1 MHSIINATEMI
12 CIDLLPSVLLILII
26 HLRSTVHEDSVLVI
40 AAPQP
45 VLKGQV
51 IYDTFET
58 GHQTI
63 SADP

>member
-1 MHSIINATEMI
+1 MHSIINATAMI
-12 CIDLLPSVLLILII
+12 RIDLLPSVLLILII

-51 IYDTFET
+51 IDDTFEA
-58 GHQTI
+58 GPQTI
-63 SADP
+63 SADL